1 MADDTKPA
9 AEAVADGVRV
19 YLRVTP
25 RASRNAVLGP
35 MDGPEGRQLLKVAVT
50 TVPEDG
56 KANEAVLKL
65 LSKTWRVPKSTLTIV
80 AGQTDRNKV
89 VQVAGEAA
97 ALLRLIA
104 DHDPKR

>member
-1 MADDTKPA
+1 MEPDAKPA
-9 AEAVADGVRV
+9 VEAVAGGVRV
-19 YLRVTP
+19 HLRVTP
-25 RASRNAVLGP
+25 RASRNAILGT

-80 AGQTDRNKV
+80 AGLTDRNKV
-89 VQVAGEAA
+89 VAVAGDAK
-97 ALLRLIA
+97 ALLAIITVAR
-104 DHDPKR
+104 

>member
-1 MADDTKPA
+1 MTDAKA
-9 AEAVADGVRV
+9 AVEAVNGGVRV

-65 LSKTWRVPKSTLTIV
+65 LSKAWRVPKSSLTIV

-89 VQVAGEAA
+89 VQVAGDAGE
-97 ALLRLIA
+97 LLAVILA
-104 DHDPKR
+104 PWEG